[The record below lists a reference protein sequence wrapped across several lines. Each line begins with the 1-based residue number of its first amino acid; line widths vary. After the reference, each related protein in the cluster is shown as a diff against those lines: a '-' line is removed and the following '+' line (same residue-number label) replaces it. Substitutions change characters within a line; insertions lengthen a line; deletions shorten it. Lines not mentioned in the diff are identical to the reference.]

1 MQPDKRHTSLKKQ
14 LECLTPLLEDLRL
27 KKEER
32 IKQLADVKTQI
43 DKINAEI
50 LGHFHLHSNGVEE
63 HDLSLRKLNE
73 YRTHLQTLQNEKV
86 YLVNLLLST
95 YVLTTCFSLSLL
107 KGCVYDPCGCVGFLF
122 FINSDVSLLIEIISS
137 FFWEILLCVHIL
149 CNVSYAY

>member
-1 MQPDKRHTSLKKQ
+1 MKKQ

-32 IKQLADVKTQI
+32 ITQLADVKTQI

-73 YRTHLQTLQNEKV
+73 YRTHIQTLQKEKV
-86 YLVNLLLST
+86 YIVNLLLST
-95 YVLTTCFSLSLL
+95 YVLTTCCFDFHCSRVVPMIL
-107 KGCVYDPCGCVGFLF
+107 VDV
-122 FINSDVSLLIEIISS
+122 SDFCSLLIVI
-137 FFWEILLCVHIL
+137 VR
-149 CNVSYAY
+149 Y

>member
-14 LECLTPLLEDLRL
+14 LECLAPLLEDLRL

-95 YVLTTCFSLSLL
+95 YVLTTCFLFHCSRAVSMILVDVSDFCSLL
-107 KGCVYDPCGCVGFLF
+107 VVMVRY
-122 FINSDVSLLIEIISS
+122 
-137 FFWEILLCVHIL
+137 
-149 CNVSYAY
+149 